1 MRADRLH
8 SLAALRRI
16 PRELIALVYS
26 SGVLDEAPALSWFFV
41 TSLVPLALGLT
52 ALATLLIG
60 DASQA
65 EHLGERIAQVLP
77 KDVHAEV
84 TNLILRTRRDSP
96 LLIIGSIVVM
106 MWTSSGAV
114 GVLARCL
121 RRVAK
126 LPSTGMIRGK
136 LRNVGIA
143 GAVALLIV
151 LMVLAA
157 SAGTGLVRELHL
169 PSLVTRV
176 GLLVLSVAVTTAI
189 CAAVLL
195 ALSDGALSR
204 HAALAGGAVAG
215 VVLQLTPTVAG
226 YYLRIV
232 AGGTPV
238 ELFLIMA
245 GVLATCYIASL
256 GLLLGAAVA
265 GRVHLGL
272 APGDGVC

>member
-1 MRADRLH
+1 M
-8 SLAALRRI
+8 RRI
-16 PRELIALVYS
+16 PRELIALLYS

-41 TSLVPLALGLT
+41 TSLAPLALGLT

-60 DASQA
+60 DATQA
-65 EHLGERIAQVLP
+65 EQVAERIAHVLP
-77 KDVHAEV
+77 QDVHAEV
-84 TNLILRTRRDSP
+84 TNLILRTRRDST

-106 MWTSSGAV
+106 VWTSSGAV

-121 RRVAK
+121 RRVAE

-136 LRNVGIA
+136 LRNLGIA
-143 GAVALLIV
+143 GAVAVLIV

-157 SAGTGLVRELHL
+157 SAGTGLVRELGL
-169 PSLVTRV
+169 PSLLTRIAV
-176 GLLVLSVAVTTAI
+176 PLVSLAVTIGI

-195 ALSDGALSR
+195 ALSDGVLSR
-204 HAALAGGAVAG
+204 RAALAGGAVAG
-215 VVLQLTPTVAG
+215 VALQFTPTAAG

-232 AGGTPV
+232 AGRTPV
-238 ELFLIMA
+238 ELFLVMA

-265 GRVHLGL
+265 GRVHLGV
-272 APGDGVC
+272 ADGRRAAASP

>member
-1 MRADRLH
+1 MAH
-8 SLAALRRI
+8 LRRI

-41 TSLVPLALGLT
+41 SSLAPLALGLT
-52 ALATLLIG
+52 ALATILVG

-77 KDVHAEV
+77 NDVHAEV
-84 TNLILRTRRDSP
+84 TDLILRTRRDSP

-136 LRNVGIA
+136 LRNIGIA

-157 SAGTGLVRELHL
+157 SAGTGIVRELGL
-169 PSLVTRV
+169 PSLAIRI
-176 GLLVLSVAVTTAI
+176 LVPLVSVAVTVLI

-195 ALSDGALSR
+195 ALSDGVLSR
-204 HAALAGGAVAG
+204 RAALAGGAVAG
-215 VVLQLTPTVAG
+215 LVLQLTPTVAG

-232 AGGTPV
+232 AGRTPV

-265 GRVHLGL
+265 GRVHLEVHPDAAVEIDSG
-272 APGDGVC
+272 

>member
-1 MRADRLH
+1 MAG
-8 SLAALRRI
+8 LRRI

-41 TSLVPLALGLT
+41 TSLAPLALGLT

-65 EHLGERIAQVLP
+65 EQLGERIAHVLP

-84 TNLILRTRRDSP
+84 TDLILRTRRDST

-106 MWTSSGAV
+106 VWTSSGAV
-114 GVLARCL
+114 GVLARSL
-121 RRVAK
+121 RRVAQ

-136 LRNVGIA
+136 LRNIGIA

-151 LMVLAA
+151 LMVFAA
-157 SAGTGLVRELHL
+157 SAGTGLVRELGL
-169 PSLVTRV
+169 PTLVTRV
-176 GLLVLSVAVTTAI
+176 GLLLLAVAVTIAI

-195 ALSDGALSR
+195 ALSDGTLSR
-204 HAALAGGAVAG
+204 PAALAGGAVAG
-215 VVLQLTPTVAG
+215 IVLQLTPTVAG

-272 APGDGVC
+272 GHGHGPQSEAPV